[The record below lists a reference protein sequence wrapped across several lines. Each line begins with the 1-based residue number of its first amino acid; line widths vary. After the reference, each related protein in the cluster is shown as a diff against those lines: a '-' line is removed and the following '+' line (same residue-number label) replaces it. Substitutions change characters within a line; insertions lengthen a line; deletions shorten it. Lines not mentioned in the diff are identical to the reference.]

1 MLTALYRRMEFQEEF
16 RVGSLLLSDQSDCDQ
31 INTLLDDPREY
42 GLSIDT
48 GTVALGNTIN
58 LRVTP
63 PRSGLGL
70 VFATHEKLLNVLLQ
84 GKSEDFLF

>member
-1 MLTALYRRMEFQEEF
+1 MVFQEEF
-16 RVGSLLLSDQSDCDQ
+16 RVGTLLLSDQSDCDQ

-48 GTVALGNTIN
+48 GTVAPGNTIN

-70 VFATHEKLLNVLLQ
+70 VFATYENY
-84 GKSEDFLF
+84 